1 MKNGSGKTK
10 CYLTLKKSSMNLQYI
25 SDSKGRTTGVFIP
38 INEWNDLKNKYK
50 GIEQEEINIP
60 EWHKDLVRERVEDY
74 KQNPD
79 TALDF
84 DATLDDIEKDL

>member
-1 MKNGSGKTK
+1 
-10 CYLTLKKSSMNLQYI
+10 MNLQYI

-60 EWHKDLVRERVEDY
+60 EWHKNLVRERFEDY

-79 TALDF
+79 SALDF
-84 DATLDDIEKDL
+84 DAAMDDIEKNL